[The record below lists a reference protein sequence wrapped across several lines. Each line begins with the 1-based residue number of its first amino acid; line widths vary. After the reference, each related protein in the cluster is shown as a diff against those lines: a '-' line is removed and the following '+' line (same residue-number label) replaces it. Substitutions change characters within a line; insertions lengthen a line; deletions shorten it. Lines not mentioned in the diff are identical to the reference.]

1 MEVRTFWCLLYEK
14 NKAELLDKGN
24 DIPLPLDI
32 LQITNFHITVGNGL
46 SICDN
51 KTNM

>member
-24 DIPLPLDI
+24 DIPYTI
-32 LQITNFHITVGNGL
+32 RHITNY
-46 SICDN
+46 
-51 KTNM
+51 